1 MKASELRDL
10 SVEQLN
16 EKLHELLE
24 TQFKN
29 RMNKSMGQL
38 QQTHEL
44 KSVRRDIA
52 RVKTILTQKA
62 GE

>member
-10 SVEQLN
+10 SVEEL
-16 EKLHELLE
+16 EAKKIELLQS
-24 TQFKN
+24 QFQM

-38 QQTHEL
+38 EQTHEL
-44 KSVRRDIA
+44 KQVRRDIA
-52 RVKTILTQKA
+52 RVNTILTQKA

>member
-10 SVEQLN
+10 SVEEL
-16 EKLHELLE
+16 EAKKIELLQS
-24 TQFKN
+24 QFQM

-38 QQTHEL
+38 EQTHEL
-44 KSVRRDIA
+44 KQLRRDIA
-52 RVKTILTQKA
+52 RVNTILTQKA

>member
-10 SVEQLN
+10 SVEEL
-16 EKLHELLE
+16 EAKKVELLQS
-24 TQFKN
+24 QFQM

-38 QQTHEL
+38 EQTHEIKQL
-44 KSVRRDIA
+44 RRDIA
-52 RVKTILTQKA
+52 RVNTILTQKA

>member
-10 SVEQLN
+10 SVEEL
-16 EKLHELLE
+16 EAKKVELLQS
-24 TQFKN
+24 QFQM

-38 QQTHEL
+38 EQTHEL
-44 KSVRRDIA
+44 KQVRRDIA
-52 RVKTILTQKA
+52 RVNTILTQKA

>member
-10 SVEQLN
+10 SVEEL
-16 EKLHELLE
+16 EAKKIELLQS
-24 TQFKN
+24 QFQM

-38 QQTHEL
+38 EQTHEIKQL
-44 KSVRRDIA
+44 RRDIA
-52 RVKTILTQKA
+52 RVNTILTQKA